1 MVSTIPLA
9 FIIGLAVSSL
19 SAQSSFAIGAFVNS
33 TLGSIIEMLIYFL
46 SIWKGLSDLTTAGI
60 TGAILGNVCS
70 IVIFFFYLDIQ
81 VLLIPAVSMIAGGIK
96 YRQLRFNPIATG
108 ASGSLLLISVIGAC
122 VPTVRLLTLVSSRP
136 QIFYSVYANY
146 DLNCAECSATLNS
159 TEEWDV
165 SCTECSY
172 QEATKEGSVYND
184 LARPLSWF
192 CACLLPIAYIIGC
205 LFTLKTHSCIYFCC
219 FFKITLVV
227 MYDKQYFKKHY
238 GAEEDPTA

>member
-1 MVSTIPLA
+1 
-9 FIIGLAVSSL
+9 
-19 SAQSSFAIGAFVNS
+19 
-33 TLGSIIEMLIYFL
+33 
-46 SIWKGLSDLTTAGI
+46 
-60 TGAILGNVCS
+60 
-70 IVIFFFYLDIQ
+70 
-81 VLLIPAVSMIAGGIK
+81 MIAGGIK

-146 DLNCAECSATLNS
+146 DLNCAECSAAFNS

-219 FFKITLVV
+219 FFKKSPWQLCMINSTLRSTTEL
-227 MYDKQYFKKHY
+227 KKIQQRKSVCVFTVTVKVKV
-238 GAEEDPTA
+238 GMKKRTGVE